1 MPRKENIPKGKRQV
15 NILISEDL
23 YKQVSQIAVVWYG
36 KTKGALSA
44 YIEYVLRRALDEYQ
58 HTQIH
63 TKNPSRSV
71 RAVYDQIVKKIM
83 EIKGYSFKPEEIP
96 ESVLDQAISEIRGSD
111 PRTIDKWKRIF
122 ERAGLIKFIGG
133 FPPNRVVELL

>member
-1 MPRKENIPKGKRQV
+1 VPRKEALPKGKRQV
-15 NILISEDL
+15 LVLLSEDL

-36 KTKGALSA
+36 KNRGALSA
-44 YIEYVLRRALDEYQ
+44 YVEYVLRRALEDYL

-71 RAVYDQIVKKIM
+71 RAVYEQVVRKIM

-96 ESVLDQAISEIRGSD
+96 EGVLDQAIADVRGSD
-111 PRTIDKWKRIF
+111 SRTIAKWKNIF
-122 ERAGLIKFIGG
+122 HKSGLIKYIGG